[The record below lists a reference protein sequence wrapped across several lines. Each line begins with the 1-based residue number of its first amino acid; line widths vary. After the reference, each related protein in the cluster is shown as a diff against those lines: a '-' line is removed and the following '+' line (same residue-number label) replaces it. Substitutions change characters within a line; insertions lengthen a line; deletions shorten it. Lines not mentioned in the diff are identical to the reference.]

1 MGIFRKRALTFLIG
15 LCMILTTGL
24 SVQAQIE
31 EIVVTAQKRAE
42 SVQEVPIAISAFSG
56 DNLRDMG
63 VGSAEEIMGLMANA
77 GTISQGGSKM
87 NYFLRGVGT
96 QDFHSNVVG
105 AVGVYLDDVALNS
118 PYQLAFATFDTERV
132 EVLKGPQNTLFGR
145 NTTAGAVNHV
155 SRKPS
160 VDEGTNGY
168 ADVTYGRFDQIDA
181 EGAVGIA
188 LNDNVAIRAALSS
201 KKRDGAYDNL
211 TTGEDWGEIDK
222 QAGRL
227 QLLFK
232 ASDSLEFLFNIH
244 GGVSR
249 GDPTPWKNVGSHDP
263 ANRFA
268 DCAVPLAQQ
277 NPQNNPNCVDST
289 GFNHQT
295 GEWNEVHSGS
305 RHRENLDLWGSGL
318 KVTWDVGAFT
328 VTSVSAYDSVEVQYS
343 EDSDGTPNV
352 GFQFSQEG
360 EYDQWAQEIRIQS
373 NEAERLRGIAGGYYF
388 FEEAVYGTTVR
399 RTPAPFAPSAPG
411 SFNVIP
417 NTQVDQDNEVFSG
430 YGQVEFDIQDNLTAT
445 VGFRITR
452 ETKTGY
458 NRASVRCAGVGGPPF
473 CTPLHDNAFLGFN
486 AVDSPAL
493 VILPVERLSNKDTEW
508 GSRFALDW
516 QVNDDL
522 LAYASIS
529 RGFKAGGFSLAA
541 LQALTVGGG
550 QAVVPETL
558 WAYEL
563 GFKSNWMDNSL
574 QVNGAVFYYDW
585 KNMQSFQP
593 LFNPATGFAD
603 PQLLNVP
610 EASML
615 GADLDIQWIP
625 AEGWLVMAGLGFL
638 DGQIDDPGLIAGV
651 LKGNALPSAPDLTF
665 TGMVRKEFQIGD
677 GTAAL
682 QTNWRY
688 QDFVTYDLANN
699 RNLSQPSYWVLN
711 ARGSYTFGSK
721 GQYDVS
727 VWGKNLTG
735 ENYCTARTDLNGL
748 VDSTLC
754 IGNIGEPIY
763 GISAAY
769 SFD

>member
-1 MGIFRKRALTFLIG
+1 MIENNSPKFLFVF
-15 LCMILTTGL
+15 CVILATSL
-24 SVQAQIE
+24 PIQAQIE
-31 EIVVTAQKRAE
+31 EVVVTAQKRAE
-42 SVQEVPIAISAFSG
+42 SVQDVPIAISAFSG
-56 DNLRDMG
+56 DNLKEMG
-63 VGSAEEIMGLMANA
+63 VGNAAEVMGLMANA

-118 PYQLAFATFDTERV
+118 PYQLSFATFDTERV

-145 NTTAGAVNHV
+145 NTTAGAVNFV

-160 VDEGTNGY
+160 VDEDTNGY
-168 ADVTYGRFDQIDA
+168 ANVTYGRFDQIDA
-181 EGAVGIA
+181 EGAVGVA
-188 LNDNVAIRAALSS
+188 LNDNVAVRASLSS
-201 KKRDGAYDNL
+201 QKRDGAYNNL

-222 QAGRL
+222 QAARFQFL
-227 QLLFK
+227 VK
-232 ASDSLEFLFNIH
+232 PSDSLEFLFNIH

-249 GDPTPWKNVGSHDP
+249 GDPAPWKNVGAHDP

-268 DCAVPLAQQ
+268 PCAVPTDQQ

-295 GEWNEVHSGS
+295 NDWNDVHSGT
-305 RHRENLDLWGSGL
+305 RHRENLDVWGTGL

-328 VTSVSAYDSVEVQYS
+328 ITSVSAFDSVEVAYS

-352 GFQFSQEG
+352 AFQFSQEG

-373 NEAERLRGIAGGYYF
+373 NEDKRLRWIAGAYYF
-388 FEEAVYGTTVR
+388 FEEGFYGTAVR
-399 RTPAPFAPSAPG
+399 RTPAPFAPAGPG
-411 SFNVIP
+411 LFNIIP
-417 NTQVDQDNEVFSG
+417 NTQVDQDNEVLSG
-430 YGQVEFDIQDNLTAT
+430 YGQVEYDIQDNLTAT

-452 ETKTGY
+452 ETKKGF
-458 NRASVRCAGVGGPPF
+458 NRSSVRCVGAGGPPF
-473 CTPLHDNAFLGFN
+473 CPPLHDGAFLGFN
-486 AVDSPAL
+486 AADFPGL
-493 VILPVERLSNKDTEW
+493 FILPTERLSNEDTEW

-541 LQALTVGGG
+541 LQALTGFGS
-550 QAVVPETL
+550 QPVVPETL

-563 GFKSNWMDNSL
+563 GFKSNWMDNTL
-574 QVNGAVFYYDW
+574 QINAAVFYYDW

-593 LFNPATGFAD
+593 LFNPVTMIAD

-615 GADLDIQWIP
+615 GADLDVQWIP

-638 DGQIDDPGLIAGV
+638 DGQIDDAGLIANV
-651 LKGNALPSAPDLTF
+651 TKGNALPSAPDLTF
-665 TGMVRKEFQIGD
+665 TGMVRKEFQIGG

-688 QDFVTYDLANN
+688 QDFLTYDLAGA
-699 RNLSQPSYWVLN
+699 RNLSQPSYWLLN
-711 ARGSYTFGSK
+711 ARGSYAFGSES
-721 GQYDVS
+721 QYEIS
-727 VWGKNLTG
+727 AWAKNLTG
-735 ENYCTARTDLNGL
+735 EEYCTSRTSLEGL
-748 VDSTLC
+748 TDSTLC

-763 GISAAY
+763 GISASY
-769 SFD
+769 SFN